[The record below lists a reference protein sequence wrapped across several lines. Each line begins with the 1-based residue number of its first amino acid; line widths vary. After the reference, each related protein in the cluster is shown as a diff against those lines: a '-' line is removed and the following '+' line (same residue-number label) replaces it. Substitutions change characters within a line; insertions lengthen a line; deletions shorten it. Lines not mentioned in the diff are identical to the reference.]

1 MTKEEAVIS
10 ILERSGW
17 RVKRSSDNLSMGCP
31 LARHSPLHRSAV
43 DSRPSMGIKV
53 EADSVLVNC
62 FTCGFKAGQLSFLY
76 RRLCHHDS
84 NWRGALEACLNMESE
99 YLIDG
104 VTYLGNVGYLKG
116 PKPKLEPIDESMWEP
131 YGRSFCRYF
140 ESRGITFDTGSA
152 WGVGHDRA
160 KSRVLIPVRDQRGS
174 LWGAVGRTYKNERP
188 KYMNYFDMS
197 KGEHLLGAHM
207 IGGAKSIVVVEG
219 ALDAMKAYQA
229 LKAKHLEDEYA
240 CVSVMG
246 SSVSQS
252 QIKRLVACAHEVILA
267 LDNDEAGAR
276 GRAKADEELSKLLMV
291 RHADLKSIGKND
303 FGDCSDEEIV
313 HLIQNSDLRL
323 F

>member
-1 MTKEEAVIS
+1 
-10 ILERSGW
+10 
-17 RVKRSSDNLSMGCP
+17 
-31 LARHSPLHRSAV
+31 
-43 DSRPSMGIKV
+43 MGIKV

-84 NWRGALEACLNMESE
+84 SWREALEACLNMESE

-104 VTYLGNVGYLKG
+104 VTYLGNVGYLKSI
-116 PKPKLEPIDESMWEP
+116 KPTLEPIDESMWEP

-140 ESRGITFDTGSA
+140 ESRGITFETGAA
-152 WGVGHDRA
+152 WGVGHDKS
-160 KSRVLIPVRDQRGS
+160 KSRVLVPVRDQRGA
-174 LWGAVGRTYKNERP
+174 LWGAVGRTYKDERP

-207 IGGAKSIVVVEG
+207 IGRAKSIVVVEG
-219 ALDAMKAYQA
+219 ALDAMRAYQA
-229 LKAKHLEDEYA
+229 LKGKGLDSDYA

-246 SSVSQS
+246 SSVSQA

-267 LDNDEAGAR
+267 LDNDEAGSR
-276 GRAKADEELSKLLMV
+276 GRAKADEDLSKLLML
-291 RHADLKSIGKND
+291 RHANLNSVGKND
-303 FGDCSDEEIV
+303 FGECSEEEI
-313 HLIQNSDLRL
+313 LGIILGAELKL

>member
-1 MTKEEAVIS
+1 MTKEEAVIN

-17 RVKRSSDNLSMGCP
+17 RIKRGGDNLSMGCP

-43 DSRPSMGIKV
+43 DSRPSMGVKV

-76 RRLCHHDS
+76 RRLCHHDP
-84 NWRGALEACLNMESE
+84 NWAGALEACLQMESE

-104 VTYLGNVGYLKG
+104 INYLGNVGYLKSM
-116 PKPKLEPIDESMWEP
+116 KSSIEPVDESKWEP

-152 WGVGHDRA
+152 WGVGHD
-160 KSRVLIPVRDQRGS
+160 KGNSRVLVPVRDQRGV

-188 KYMNYFDMS
+188 KYMNYFDMA

-207 IGGAKSIVVVEG
+207 IGHAKSVVVVEG

-229 LKAKHLEDEYA
+229 LKARGLGSDYA

-246 SSVSQS
+246 SSVSQA

-267 LDNDEAGAR
+267 LDNDEAGIR
-276 GRAKADEELSKLLMV
+276 GRSKADEDLSKLLMV
-291 RHADLKSIGKND
+291 RHADLKSVGKND
-303 FGDCSDEEIV
+303 FGECSEDEIV
-313 HLIQNSDLRL
+313 GMIQGAELSL